1 MIAIFIREL
10 RAYFQ
15 GIIGFVFMGFFL
27 LISGL
32 LFTVVNL
39 LQSSPEYNNLLGSIT
54 FIFLIV
60 VPILTMRLFTEEVRQ
75 RTDQLLLTSPLS
87 LTGIV
92 LGKYLAAQ
100 AVFLMTLI
108 ITFIYP
114 ILLSTVT
121 LGKLAMPHIIGAY
134 IGFFLLGSSFIAVG
148 LFVSSLTDNQVIA
161 AVVTF
166 GALLLMWI
174 IDIVQQA
181 VPSDQTAGL
190 IFAAI
195 LAALVALFVYLTIRN
210 WIVTILTVLAGAA
223 LLVILFIV
231 DAKGYEGLIV
241 RFLQWFSLLK
251 RYGEFSQGVLSL
263 GPIVYYVS
271 FCTAFIFLT
280 VRVIEKRRWK

>member
-1 MIAIFIREL
+1 MLAVFIREL

-15 GIIGFVFMGFFL
+15 GIIGFVFMGVFL

-32 LFTVVNL
+32 FFTFMNL
-39 LQSSPEYNNLLGSIT
+39 IASSPEYNSVLGSIT

-60 VPILTMRLFTEEVRQ
+60 VPVLTMRLLSDETRQ
-75 RTDQLLLTSPLS
+75 KTDQLLLTSPTS

-100 AVFLMTLI
+100 AVFVLTLV

-114 ILLSTVT
+114 FLLSTVT
-121 LGKLAMPHIIGAY
+121 LGRLAMAHIIGAY

-161 AVVTF
+161 FVVTA

-174 IDIVQQA
+174 IDFIQQA
-181 VPSDQTAGL
+181 VPSDQTSGL

-195 LAALVALFVYLTIRN
+195 LAALLTLFVYLTIRN
-210 WIVTILTVLAGAA
+210 IIVTVLVALAGAA
-223 LLVILFIV
+223 LIVVLFLTN
-231 DAKGYEGLIV
+231 AKAYEGLIV
-241 RFLQWFSLLK
+241 KVLQWFSLLR
-251 RYGEFSQGVLSL
+251 RYSDFNRGVLSL
-263 GPIVYYVS
+263 SPIVYYVS
-271 FCTAFIFLT
+271 FCAAFIFLT

>member
-1 MIAIFIREL
+1 MIAVFIREL

-32 LFTVVNL
+32 FFTAMNL
-39 LQSSPEYNNLLGSIT
+39 LPSSPEYNNVLASIT

-100 AVFLMTLI
+100 AVFVMTLV
-108 ITFIYP
+108 ITCIYP

-121 LGKLAMPHIIGAY
+121 LGRIALAHIIGAY
-134 IGFFLLGSSFIAVG
+134 IGFFLLGSAFIAVG

-174 IDIVQQA
+174 LDIIQQA

-210 WIVTILTVLAGAA
+210 WIVTILTILAGAA

-263 GPIVYYVS
+263 SPIVYYIS